1 MENPEPTPAV
11 ATAVVDGSG
20 TITAWSEGAALLL
33 GLPAAE
39 AVGRAA
45 AELLAEAVPPGT
57 RASLAAL
64 PRWNGTL
71 ALRHRA
77 GHVVRVAVIAHR
89 REPDEDGDGW
99 LLVGRLSGGEP
110 RPGEEE
116 LAAIAFEQTTA
127 ALAIYDTDLRL
138 RRWNEEMAR
147 TVGLTEDE
155 ARGLRLSEIG
165 GKPQS
170 QELEQHLA
178 YARDTG
184 RRQDLDTFLRTGGEQ
199 REHAWAASFVPL
211 RDRSGRLRAVC
222 LTAID
227 TTEQYAAR
235 QRLAVLN
242 DAAARI
248 GSSLDVTRTAE
259 ELAEVCVPYLA
270 DLITVDLFEPP
281 MEAKASAPWQR
292 PMRRIAVRSVLEGC
306 PEALTPTG
314 TLTSYSRHSPQA
326 QALRVGH
333 SVRYALEDPALRPWY
348 EERPQRLARIR
359 EFGIHSMMTV
369 PMRARGVTLG
379 VAMLARHRRP
389 EPFVHDDV
397 LLAEEIAARAAV
409 CVDNA
414 RRYTREREVALTLQR
429 NLLPRVL
436 PSPTAVATASRYRP
450 AAPHTG
456 VGGDWFDVIQLSG
469 ARVALVVGDV
479 VGHGV
484 QASATMGRLRTAVR
498 TLADVDL
505 PPDELLTHLD
515 DLVARLAMETGDQE
529 AAGDVGATCLYAVYD
544 PVSRICQ
551 LARAGHPPPLV
562 LPPDGAAPEVLR
574 VPAGPPL
581 GVGGLPFEAV
591 ERELPE
597 GSLLTLCTDGLL
609 VNRDRD
615 IDAGFALLRDVLGGH
630 RDEPL
635 ESLCDTVLEA
645 LLPADGARDDVA
657 LLLAR
662 TRALGADRTA
672 FWDVPPV
679 PASVGE
685 ARKRVGER
693 LAVWGL
699 GEAEIMTSELLTSE
713 LVTNALRHASPPIGL
728 RLILDKGLIFEVC
741 DASSTAPHL
750 RRARSLDETG
760 RGLMLVAQL
769 AGRWGTRHTQ
779 AGKVIW
785 AELPLPE
792 PRDAAGRP
800 DA

>member
-1 MENPEPTPAV
+1 MDNPEPTPPAV
-11 ATAVVDGSG
+11 ASAVVDGSG
-20 TITAWSEGAALLL
+20 RIAAWSEGAALLL
-33 GLPAAE
+33 GLPTAE
-39 AVGRAA
+39 AVGRPAA
-45 AELLAEAVPPGT
+45 DLLAEPPPPDT
-57 RASLAAL
+57 RASLAGL
-64 PRWNGTL
+64 PRWHGAL
-71 ALRHRA
+71 ALRHRD
-77 GHVVRVAVIAHR
+77 GHEVRVAVIAHR
-89 REPDEDGDGW
+89 RRPDAEGDGW
-99 LLVGRLSGGEP
+99 LLVSRLTGREP

-127 ALAIYDTDLRL
+127 ALAVYDTDLRL
-138 RRWNEEMAR
+138 RRWNEAMAR

-165 GKPQS
+165 GKRQS
-170 QELEQHLA
+170 QDLERHLA

-184 RRQDLDTFLRTGGEQ
+184 HRQDLDTFLRTGGEL

-211 RDRSGRLRAVC
+211 HDRSGRLRAIC
-222 LTAID
+222 LTATD

-270 DLITVDLFEPP
+270 DLITVDLLDAPVEGN
-281 MEAKASAPWQR
+281 ASAPWRQ
-292 PMRRIAVRSVLEGC
+292 PMRRVAVRSVLDGC
-306 PEALTPTG
+306 PEVLTGPG

-333 SVRYALEDPALRPWY
+333 TVRYATEDPALRPWFA
-348 EERPQRLARIR
+348 ERPERLARSR
-359 EFGIHSMMTV
+359 EFGIHSTMLV
-369 PMRARGVTLG
+369 PIRARGVTLG

-429 NLLPRVL
+429 SLLPRVL
-436 PSPTAVATASRYRP
+436 PRPTAVATASRYRP
-450 AAPHTG
+450 AAPHAG
-456 VGGDWFDVIQLSG
+456 VGGDWFDVIPLSG

-505 PPDELLTHLD
+505 PPDELLTQVD
-515 DLVARLAMETGDQE
+515 DLVVRLAMETGDQE

-562 LPPDGAAPEVLR
+562 LLPGGAAPEVLR

-609 VNRDRD
+609 ENRERD
-615 IDAGFALLRDVLGGH
+615 IDVGFALLRDVLGRH
-630 RDEPL
+630 REEPL
-635 ESLCDTVLEA
+635 EALCDTVLEA
-645 LLPADGARDDVA
+645 LLPAGGAPDDVA

-662 TRALGADRTA
+662 TRALGADQTA
-672 FWDVPPV
+672 FWDVPPR

-685 ARKRVGER
+685 ARRRVGER
-693 LAVWGL
+693 LADWGV
-699 GEAEIMTSELLTSE
+699 GEAEIMTGELIASE
-713 LVTNALRHASPPIGL
+713 LVTNALRHADPPIGL
-728 RLILDKGLIFEVC
+728 RLILDKDLILEVC

-750 RRARSLDETG
+750 RRARWLDETG

-769 AGRWGTRHTQ
+769 ARRWGTRHTP

-785 AELPLPE
+785 AELPLHE
-792 PRDAAGRP
+792 PLGP
-800 DA
+800 G